1 MASDKKLILIR
12 TKIVYFLFLFAT
24 ILVAFKMY
32 WTMDVE
38 GEFWRDLG
46 YRQSKIIEVLPNRGN
61 ILACDGKL
69 LATSVPTYVLHM
81 DFKADGLKKEV
92 YDSLM
97 PMLSDSLARFYG
109 VSPKEMR
116 AHIDKGYKKGARY
129 YRLNSRKLSYVELK
143 QVEKFPLFDM
153 GKNKSGLTTRDQVA
167 RNNPFRPL
175 SLRTVGS
182 LYAEQD
188 KGGKCG
194 IENYYDSIL
203 KGTPGSSQEV
213 YVGSKKQLLAIEDP
227 IEGKDVM
234 TTLDVDIMDITDNA
248 LRNTLERVEAAK
260 GCVVV
265 MEVATGQIKAMSNL
279 KRMADGSYEEVENYA
294 VNSKTEPGSTFKI
307 ASAIVALEDGV
318 DTSEVVDTENG
329 VWRIY
334 GHNMRDWNY
343 NKGGFGKIS
352 LNRGIQV
359 SSNIVIAKIIEEKY
373 KDNPM
378 KYIEA
383 LYGMGLNT
391 PLDLELNGVAK
402 PFIKNTDDKHW
413 SKMSLAWIAHGYE
426 LTLPPINLLTFY
438 NGIANN
444 GKMIR
449 PYLVKGIYHNGRM
462 MENKERITVI
472 NDKLCSDKTLKKV
485 QQMMVD
491 VVEYGTATSVRS
503 DYFKIAGKTGTAVQT
518 YDGARRHQLTFCG
531 YFPADDPKYSIIVVV
546 WYPSSKFYPSA
557 GAISGEVFKNIAERL
572 YAVSP
577 LTRNYIGNLKIEAGD
592 AIFSPATKDGNYDDL
607 VTSLGHLG
615 VDYVVDGEVSS
626 GWCRSS
632 ATEKGISIQNQRIY
646 DNRVPNVVGMGAK
659 DAVFLMEN
667 RGLVVKLEGVGAVT
681 SQSIEPGI
689 AVKKGTEVKLEL
701 K

>member
-1 MASDKKLILIR
+1 MERIN
-12 TKIVYFLFLFAT
+12 IVNRYTIIYILFLLA
-24 ILVAFKMY
+24 ICAVAAKMY
-32 WTMDVE
+32 WTMEVE
-38 GEFWRDLG
+38 GDFWRDLG
-46 YRQSKIIEVLPNRGN
+46 SRQSKLIKVQPNRGN
-61 ILACDGKL
+61 VLACDGKL

-81 DFKADGLKKEV
+81 DFKADGLTKEL

-97 PMLSDSLARFYG
+97 PRLSDSLANFYG
-109 VSPKEMR
+109 VDKKEMR
-116 AHIDKGYKKGARY
+116 AHIDKGYRKGARY
-129 YRLNSRKLSYVELK
+129 YRLNPKKLSYVELK
-143 QVEKFPLFDM
+143 RVEKFPLFDM
-153 GKNKSGLTTRDQVA
+153 GKNVSGLTTRDQVT

-194 IENYYDSIL
+194 IENFYDSIL
-203 KGTPGSSQEV
+203 NGTPGSSQEV
-213 YVGSKKQLLAIEDP
+213 YVGAKKRLLSIEEP
-227 IEGKDVM
+227 VEGKDVM

-248 LRNTLERVEAAK
+248 LRSTLQRVEAAK
-260 GCVVV
+260 GCAVV

-279 KRMADGSYEEVENYA
+279 KRMVDGSYEEVENYA

-318 DTSEVVDTENG
+318 DTSVVVDTEKG

-334 GHNMRDWNY
+334 GNNMRDWNY

-373 KDNPM
+373 KDDPM
-378 KYIEA
+378 RFIEA

-391 PLDLELNGVAK
+391 SLDLELRGVAK
-402 PFIKNTDDKHW
+402 PFIKNTEDKHW
-413 SKMSLAWIAHGYE
+413 SKMSLPWIAHGYE
-426 LTLPPINLLTFY
+426 LTLPPINILTFY
-438 NGIANN
+438 NGLANK

-449 PYLVKGIYHNGRM
+449 PYLVKGIYQNGRM

-491 VVEYGTATSVRS
+491 VVEYGTATNVRS
-503 DYFKIAGKTGTAVQT
+503 EFFKIAGKTGTAVQLH
-518 YDGARRHQLTFCG
+518 DGQRKHQLTFCG

-557 GAISGEVFKNIAERL
+557 GLISGEVFKNIAERL

-577 LTRNYIGNLKIEAGD
+577 LTRNYIGNLKIESGD

-607 VTSLGHLG
+607 VLSLNHFGLNYK
-615 VDYVVDGEVSS
+615 VEGEVTS

-632 ATEKGISIQNQRIY
+632 ASDDGIKIQNQRVY

-667 RGLVVKLEGVGAVT
+667 RGLVVKLEGIGAVC
-681 SQSIEPGI
+681 SQSVEPGVVV
-689 AVKKGTEVKLEL
+689 AKGTEVKLEL